1 MLRILV
7 KILKFSILKLSNKP
21 IFMSNIVKK
30 YLRVLEVISSL
41 NCESN
46 LKSGVGRK
54 QKMSDLEV
62 VALSLTAEFM
72 SIDSENSLF
81 KEISNQQILNLIERS
96 QFNKRRR
103 KLFFLLEEVRLKLAS
118 YFLEFEDY
126 FIVDSMP
133 LEICKFS
140 RHNRIKICKEE
151 FETAPSKGFCA
162 SQNNWFFG
170 YKLHGVCSINGIF
183 HSLDITKAEVHD
195 VQFLKN
201 IKQQMSDCVLLGDRG
216 YLSESIQLDLFQTAN
231 IKLET
236 PKRANQ
242 KQYKPQPYIFRKSR
256 KRIETLFSQLCDQ
269 FRIRNNYAKTFQGFK
284 TRILA
289 KITALTLVQYINK
302 FIFDRPI
309 NNIKNQTI

>member
-1 MLRILV
+1 MT
-7 KILKFSILKLSNKP
+7 
-21 IFMSNIVKK
+21 NIVKN
-30 YLRVLEVISSL
+30 YFRVLEVISSL
-41 NCESN
+41 NFE
-46 LKSGVGRK
+46 LDFKSGIGRK
-54 QKMSDLEV
+54 QKMSDIEV

-81 KEISNQQILNLIERS
+81 KQLLPGEISNLIERS
-96 QFNKRRR
+96 QFNKRRKR
-103 KLFFLLEEVRLKLAS
+103 LFLFSEKIRTELAAKFM
-118 YFLEFEDY
+118 YFEDY

-140 RHNRIKICKEE
+140 RHNRIKICKDD

-162 SQNNWFFG
+162 SQNSWFFG
-170 YKLHGVCSINGIF
+170 YKLHGVCSVTGVF

-195 VQFLKN
+195 VHFLKN

-216 YLSESIQLDLFQTAN
+216 YLSDSIQIDLFQSAN

-236 PKRANQ
+236 PKRINQ
-242 KQYKPQPYIFRKSR
+242 MNYKPQPYIFKKSR

-269 FRIRNNYAKTFQGFK
+269 FLIRRNYAKTFEGFK

-309 NNIKNQTI
+309 NNIKNQLI

>member
-1 MLRILV
+1 
-7 KILKFSILKLSNKP
+7 
-21 IFMSNIVKK
+21 MSNIVKN
-30 YLRVLEVISSL
+30 YFRVLEVISSL
-41 NCESN
+41 NCE
-46 LKSGVGRK
+46 LECKSDVGRK

-72 SIDSENSLF
+72 SVDSENSLF
-81 KEISNQQILNLIERS
+81 KEINSEQISNLIERS

-103 KLFFLLEEVRLKLAS
+103 KLFFFLEEVRTKLAS
-118 YFLEFEDY
+118 RFLEFEDY

-140 RHNRIKICKEE
+140 RHRRIKICKNE

-162 SQNNWFFG
+162 SQNNWFYG

-183 HSLDITKAEVHD
+183 HSLDITKGEVHD
-195 VQFLKN
+195 VHFLKN
-201 IKQQMSDCVLLGDRG
+201 IKHQMSDCVLLGDRG
-216 YLSESIQLDLFQTAN
+216 YLSQSIQLDLFQTVN

-242 KQYKPQPYIFRKSR
+242 KDYKPQPYIFRKSR

-269 FRIRNNYAKTFQGFK
+269 FRIRNNYAKTFEGFK

>member
-1 MLRILV
+1 M
-7 KILKFSILKLSNKP
+7 SPNKT
-21 IFMSNIVKK
+21 ISMSNIVKN

-41 NCESN
+41 NCE
-46 LKSGVGRK
+46 LIYKSGVGRK

-81 KEISNQQILNLIERS
+81 KQLNQAEIPNLIERS

-103 KLFFLLEEVRLKLAS
+103 KLFLFSEEIRTKLAKE
-118 YFLEFEDY
+118 FLEFEDY

-140 RHNRIKICKEE
+140 RHSRVKICKEE
-151 FETAPSKGFCA
+151 FESAPSKGFCA

-170 YKLHGVCSINGIF
+170 YKLHGVCSVSGIF

-195 VQFLKN
+195 VHFLKN

-216 YLSESIQLDLFQTAN
+216 YLSESIQLDLFQTV
-231 IKLET
+231 KVRLET
-236 PKRANQ
+236 PKRSNQ
-242 KQYKPQPYIFRKSR
+242 KDYKPQPYIFRKSR

-269 FRIRNNYAKTFQGFK
+269 FMIRRNYAKSFEGFK

-289 KITALTLVQYINK
+289 KITSLTLVQYINK

-309 NNIKNQTI
+309 NNIKIQII

>member
-1 MLRILV
+1 
-7 KILKFSILKLSNKP
+7 
-21 IFMSNIVKK
+21 MSNIVKN

-41 NCESN
+41 NCE
-46 LKSGVGRK
+46 LIYKSGVGRK

-81 KEISNQQILNLIERS
+81 KQLNQAEIPNLIERS

-103 KLFFLLEEVRLKLAS
+103 KLFLFSEEIRTKLAKE
-118 YFLEFEDY
+118 FLEFEDY

-140 RHNRIKICKEE
+140 RHSRIKICKEE
-151 FETAPSKGFCA
+151 FERASSKGFCA
-162 SQNNWFFG
+162 SQNNWYFG
-170 YKLHGVCSINGIF
+170 YKLHGVCSVSGIF

-195 VQFLKN
+195 VHFLKN

-216 YLSESIQLDLFQTAN
+216 YLSESIQLDLFQTV
-231 IKLET
+231 KVRLET
-236 PKRANQ
+236 PKRSNQ
-242 KQYKPQPYIFRKSR
+242 KDYKQQPYIFRKSR

-269 FRIRNNYAKTFQGFK
+269 FMIRRNYAKSFEGFK

-289 KITALTLVQYINK
+289 KITSLTLVQYINK

-309 NNIKNQTI
+309 NNIKIQII

>member
-1 MLRILV
+1 M
-7 KILKFSILKLSNKP
+7 SPNKT
-21 IFMSNIVKK
+21 ISMSNIVKN

-41 NCESN
+41 NCE
-46 LKSGVGRK
+46 LIYKSGVGRK

-81 KEISNQQILNLIERS
+81 KQLNQAEIPNLIERS

-103 KLFFLLEEVRLKLAS
+103 KLFLFSEEIRTKLAKE
-118 YFLEFEDY
+118 FLEFEDY

-140 RHNRIKICKEE
+140 RHSRIKICKEE
-151 FETAPSKGFCA
+151 FESAPSKGFCA
-162 SQNNWFFG
+162 SQNNWYFG
-170 YKLHGVCSINGIF
+170 YKLHGVCSVSGIF

-195 VQFLKN
+195 VHFLKN

-216 YLSESIQLDLFQTAN
+216 YLSESIQLDLFQTV
-231 IKLET
+231 KVRFET
-236 PKRANQ
+236 PKRSNQ
-242 KQYKPQPYIFRKSR
+242 KDYKQQPYIFRKSR

-269 FRIRNNYAKTFQGFK
+269 FMIRRNYAKSFEGFK

-289 KITALTLVQYINK
+289 KITSLTLVQYINK

-309 NNIKNQTI
+309 NNIKIQII

>member
-1 MLRILV
+1 M
-7 KILKFSILKLSNKP
+7 SPNKT
-21 IFMSNIVKK
+21 ISMSNIVKN

-41 NCESN
+41 NCE
-46 LKSGVGRK
+46 LIYKSGVGRK

-81 KEISNQQILNLIERS
+81 KQLNQAEIPNLIERS

-103 KLFFLLEEVRLKLAS
+103 KLFLFSEEIRTKLARE
-118 YFLEFEDY
+118 FLEFEDY

-140 RHNRIKICKEE
+140 RHSRIKICKEE
-151 FETAPSKGFCA
+151 FESAPSKGFCA
-162 SQNNWFFG
+162 SQNNWYFG
-170 YKLHGVCSINGIF
+170 YKLHGVCSVSGIF

-195 VQFLKN
+195 VHFLKN

-216 YLSESIQLDLFQTAN
+216 YLSESIQLDLFQSVN
-231 IKLET
+231 IRLET
-236 PKRANQ
+236 PKRMNQ
-242 KQYKPQPYIFRKSR
+242 LNYKSQPYIFRKSR

-269 FRIRNNYAKTFQGFK
+269 FLIRRNYAKTFEGFK

-309 NNIKNQTI
+309 NKIKNQLI

>member
-1 MLRILV
+1 M
-7 KILKFSILKLSNKP
+7 SPNKP
-21 IFMSNIVKK
+21 ISMSNIVKN
-30 YLRVLEVISSL
+30 YFRVLEVISSL
-41 NCESN
+41 NFE
-46 LKSGVGRK
+46 LEYKSDVGRK

-81 KEISNQQILNLIERS
+81 KEINREQISNLIERS

-103 KLFFLLEEVRLKLAS
+103 KLFLFLEEVRTKLAS
-118 YFLEFEDY
+118 RFLEFEDY

-140 RHNRIKICKEE
+140 RHRRIKICKNE

-162 SQNNWFFG
+162 SQNNWFYG

-195 VQFLKN
+195 VHFLNN
-201 IKQQMSDCVLLGDRG
+201 IKHQMSDCVLLGDRG
-216 YLSESIQLDLFQTAN
+216 YLSQSIQLDLFQTVN

-236 PKRANQ
+236 PKRSNQ
-242 KQYKPQPYIFRKSR
+242 KDYKPQPYIFRKSR

-269 FRIRNNYAKTFQGFK
+269 FRIRNNYAKTFEGFK

>member
-1 MLRILV
+1 
-7 KILKFSILKLSNKP
+7 
-21 IFMSNIVKK
+21 MSNIVKN
-30 YLRVLEVISSL
+30 YYRVLEVISSL
-41 NCESN
+41 NWDYEHES
-46 LKSGVGRK
+46 KVGRK
-54 QKMSDLEV
+54 SKMSDIEV
-62 VALSLTAEFM
+62 VALSLTSEYM

-81 KEISNQQILNLIERS
+81 KQIKQSEIPNLIERS

-103 KLFFLLEEVRLKLAS
+103 KLFFFLNEIRLKLAS
-118 YFLEFEDY
+118 NFIEFEKY

-140 RHNRIKICKEE
+140 RHNRIKICKDE
-151 FETAPSKGFCA
+151 FETAPSKGYCA
-162 SQNNWFFG
+162 SQNNWFYG

-183 HSLDITKAEVHD
+183 HSLEITKAEVHD
-195 VQFLKN
+195 VHFLKN
-201 IKQQMSDCVLLGDRG
+201 IKQQMADCVLLGDRG
-216 YLSESIQLDLFQTAN
+216 YLSESIQLDLFRTVN

-236 PKRANQ
+236 PMRMNQ
-242 KQYKPQPYIFRKSR
+242 KEYKPQPYIFRKSR

-269 FRIRNNYAKTFQGFK
+269 FRIRNNYAKTFEGFK

-309 NNIKNQTI
+309 NNIKNQII

>member
-1 MLRILV
+1 
-7 KILKFSILKLSNKP
+7 
-21 IFMSNIVKK
+21 MSNIVKN

-41 NCESN
+41 NCE
-46 LKSGVGRK
+46 LIYKSGVGRK

-72 SIDSENSLF
+72 SVDSENTLF
-81 KEISNQQILNLIERS
+81 KQINQAEIPNLIERS

-103 KLFFLLEEVRLKLAS
+103 KLFLFSEEIRTKLAKE
-118 YFLEFEDY
+118 FLEFEDY

-140 RHNRIKICKEE
+140 RHSRIKICKEE
-151 FETAPSKGFCA
+151 FESAPSKGFCA
-162 SQNNWFFG
+162 SQNNWFFE
-170 YKLHGVCSINGIF
+170 YKLHGVCSVTGVF

-195 VQFLKN
+195 VHFLKN

-216 YLSESIQLDLFQTAN
+216 YLSESIQLDLFQSVN
-231 IKLET
+231 IRLET
-236 PKRANQ
+236 PKRMNQ
-242 KQYKPQPYIFRKSR
+242 LNYKPQPYIFRKSR

-269 FRIRNNYAKTFQGFK
+269 FLIRRNYAKTFEGFK
-284 TRILA
+284 TRILT

-309 NNIKNQTI
+309 NKIKNQLI

>member
-1 MLRILV
+1 M
-7 KILKFSILKLSNKP
+7 SPNKT
-21 IFMSNIVKK
+21 ISMSNIVKN

-41 NCESN
+41 NCE
-46 LKSGVGRK
+46 LIYKSGVGRK

-81 KEISNQQILNLIERS
+81 KQINQAEIPNLIERS

-103 KLFFLLEEVRLKLAS
+103 KLFLFSEEIRTKLAKE
-118 YFLEFEDY
+118 FLEFEDY

-140 RHNRIKICKEE
+140 RHSRVKICKEE
-151 FETAPSKGFCA
+151 FESAPSKGFCA

-170 YKLHGVCSINGIF
+170 YKLHGVCSVSGIF

-195 VQFLKN
+195 VHFLKN

-216 YLSESIQLDLFQTAN
+216 YLSESIQLDLFQTVKV
-231 IKLET
+231 KLET
-236 PKRANQ
+236 PKRSNQ
-242 KQYKPQPYIFRKSR
+242 KDYRPQPYIFRKSR

-269 FRIRNNYAKTFQGFK
+269 FMIRRNYAKSFEGFK

-289 KITALTLVQYINK
+289 KITSLTLVQYINK

-309 NNIKNQTI
+309 NNIKIQII

>member
-1 MLRILV
+1 
-7 KILKFSILKLSNKP
+7 
-21 IFMSNIVKK
+21 MSNIVKN
-30 YLRVLEVISSL
+30 YFRVLEVISSL
-41 NCESN
+41 NFKLEN
-46 LKSGVGRK
+46 KTDVGRK

-81 KEISNQQILNLIERS
+81 KEIDKQQIPNLIERS

-103 KLFFLLEEVRLKLAS
+103 KLFLFLEEIRTKLAS
-118 YFLEFEDY
+118 RFLEFEDY

-140 RHNRIKICKEE
+140 RHRRIKICKND

-162 SQNNWFFG
+162 SQDNWFYG

-195 VQFLKN
+195 VHFLKN

-216 YLSESIQLDLFQTAN
+216 YLSQSMQLDLFQTVN

-242 KQYKPQPYIFRKSR
+242 KDYRPQPYIFRKSR

-269 FRIRNNYAKTFQGFK
+269 FRIRNNYAKTFEGFK

-309 NNIKNQTI
+309 NNIKNQII